1 MLIQGSNVFIKQ
13 AQQLSCPV
21 KVKPEVVKPEDKESP
36 TKSDGGDSNGRD
48 GKGGKA
54 KSVCTVMERFIKK
67 QEGDTKLLREPYLN
81 LFIM

>member
-36 TKSDGGDSNGRD
+36 SKSEGGDSNGRD

-54 KSVCTVMERFIKK
+54 KSVCTLDESRF
-67 QEGDTKLLREPYLN
+67 QSTLQAENQFGGYARVS
-81 LFIM
+81 F

>member
-1 MLIQGSNVFIKQ
+1 MGV
-13 AQQLSCPV
+13 
-21 KVKPEVVKPEDKESP
+21 
-36 TKSDGGDSNGRD
+36 DSNGRD

>member
-1 MLIQGSNVFIKQ
+1 MFIQGSNVFIKQ

-21 KVKPEVVKPEDKESP
+21 KVKPEDQESP

-54 KSVCTVMERFIKK
+54 KSVCTVMEKFIKK
-67 QEGDTKLLREPYLN
+67 QEGDTKLLREP
-81 LFIM
+81 